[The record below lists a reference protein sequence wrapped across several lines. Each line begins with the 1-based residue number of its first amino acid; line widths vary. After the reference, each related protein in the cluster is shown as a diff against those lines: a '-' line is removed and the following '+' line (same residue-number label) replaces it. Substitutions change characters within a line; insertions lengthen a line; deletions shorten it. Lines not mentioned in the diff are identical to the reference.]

1 VRREFTAHLGR
12 LLGQDGILLLPT
24 MPDIAPLRTTPM
36 EALEDYRTTA
46 AHTLCLTPLTGFPQ
60 LSLPLSGRDGAP
72 LGLSLIGPMGSD
84 RSLIAVA
91 ETLMTAIA

>member
-1 VRREFTAHLGR
+1 
-12 LLGQDGILLLPT
+12 
-24 MPDIAPLRTTPM
+24 M

-46 AHTLCLTPLTGFPQ
+46 AHTLCLTPLSGFPQ

-72 LGLSLIGPMGSD
+72 LGISLMGPKGSD

-91 ETLMTAIA
+91 ETLMTAMA